1 MATDPIRYFSN
12 TEWAQLLREAEDL
25 DHQYAE
31 AARFDDERYQKP
43 SEDWEDEYDYQDRN
57 R

>member
-43 SEDWEDEYDYQDRN
+43 PEGWEDEYDYQDRN